1 MNPRLGSGA
10 TNRTNTGGPPASFG
24 IWHEYLGDVKLIA
37 ERFDLRMRRL
47 HSHIGSGADPEVWKR
62 DARPMVPISDNVP
75 TRMCCEKC
83 IEIGQRD

>member
-1 MNPRLGSGA
+1 MCAPGRDLSVRMNPGLGSGA

-47 HSHIGSGADPEVWKR
+47 HSHIGSGAPRGRWFPSV
-62 DARPMVPISDNVP
+62 
-75 TRMCCEKC
+75 
-83 IEIGQRD
+83 